1 MESELIV
8 FFIFFKISEIKRTLE
23 ELQTKKKPSGG
34 GENTVSMKLAP
45 ELGKS
50 AFSFPPSLLEKVD
63 LVKGAVLKKLCK
75 RVSVCQF
82 VS

>member
-1 MESELIV
+1 
-8 FFIFFKISEIKRTLE
+8 
-23 ELQTKKKPSGG
+23 
-34 GENTVSMKLAP
+34 MKLAP

-63 LVKGAVLKKLCK
+63 LGKGAVLKKLCK